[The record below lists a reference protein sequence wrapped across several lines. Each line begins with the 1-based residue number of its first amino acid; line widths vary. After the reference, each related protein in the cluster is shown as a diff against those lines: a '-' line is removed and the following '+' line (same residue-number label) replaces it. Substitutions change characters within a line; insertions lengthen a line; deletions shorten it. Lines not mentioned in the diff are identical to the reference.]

1 MDRERYEEV
10 LTISARLF
18 REKGFRAT
26 SMEDIA
32 TEMGVTKAA
41 LYYYIESK
49 HDLLFQICDNA
60 VNRLIEGVRDI
71 VRERVGP
78 EERLVKLIR
87 WHVSMF
93 AAHGDIINVYLADES
108 ELPGERRDHMR
119 GISREVE
126 EAYRKIIKE
135 AMRKGEFRKLD
146 VPMTVRAISGMCNW
160 LSVWYD
166 PAGGMSADRIADIFI
181 DLILK
186 GCKT

>member
-1 MDRERYEEV
+1 MDERFEEV

-49 HDLLFQICDNA
+49 HDLLYEICDTAINH
-60 VNRLIEGVRDI
+60 LIEGVREI
-71 VRERVGP
+71 RPGARGPGGASGQAHPLARQHVRGSR
-78 EERLVKLIR
+78 RHHQR
-87 WHVSMF
+87 
-93 AAHGDIINVYLADES
+93 
-108 ELPGERRDHMR
+108 LPGGRKRAAR
-119 GISREVE
+119 GEKGVTCGAISREFE
-126 EAYRKIIKE
+126 EVYREIIKE

-160 LSVWYD
+160 LSIWYRPD
-166 PAGGMSADRIADIFI
+166 GRMSADRIADIF
-181 DLILK
+181 
-186 GCKT
+186 